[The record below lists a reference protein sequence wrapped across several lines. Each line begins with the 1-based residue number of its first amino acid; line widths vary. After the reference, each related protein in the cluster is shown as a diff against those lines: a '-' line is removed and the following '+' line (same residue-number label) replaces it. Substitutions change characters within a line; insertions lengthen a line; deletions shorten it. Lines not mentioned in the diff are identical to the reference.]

1 MNNIFNFKRFGRTL
15 RHDIIG
21 TANRAGLSMLLGP
34 VIVLLTVALIMQ
46 IYDIVFMYGGPGE
59 NIPVYPVARFVILC
73 ITHIIMMLF
82 MATSSF
88 GYLTDNRNNVTQLML
103 PASTLEKFLSI
114 TIIYYVFTPI
124 VIFLAGWAGD
134 TLIALTGLGGFTGYM
149 NPADLIGGLGNLYDM
164 VLPYEITPILNKVL
178 WSFLAGYFMI
188 ASFTLLCALL
198 FKTYKVLKTIGIY
211 LGLNLIIG
219 NVQTLF
225 WGNKLM
231 AVLNGMDA
239 GTLDQSGQSTDVMM
253 QGMFDFL
260 DKSMSYGMIFSIVA
274 FIALSAA
281 IYYRLRTV
289 KS

>member
-1 MNNIFNFKRFGRTL
+1 MNNVFSFKRFGLTL

-34 VIVLLTVALIMQ
+34 TIVLLTVALIMQ
-46 IYDIVFMYGGPGE
+46 IYDIVFMYGGTGE
-59 NIPVYPVARFVILC
+59 NIPVYPVARFIILC
-73 ITHIIMMLF
+73 ITHFIMMLF

-88 GYLTDNRNNVTQLML
+88 GYLTDSRSNITQLML

-114 TIIYYVFTPI
+114 TIIYYIFTPA

-149 NPADLIGGLGNLYDM
+149 NPADLIGGISDFYDESFD
-164 VLPYEITPILNKVL
+164 VGYSAIFGKLA
-178 WSFLAGYFMI
+178 WSFVISYFMI
-188 ASFTLLCALL
+188 ASFTLLCALV

-211 LGLNLIIG
+211 LGLNLVIG
-219 NVQTLF
+219 NIQTLF

-231 AVLNGMDA
+231 AALNGMDA
-239 GTLDQSGQSTDVMM
+239 GTLDLSGQSEDVMM

-274 FIALSAA
+274 FIALSVA

>member
-21 TANRAGLSMLLGP
+21 TAKRAGLSMLLGP
-34 VIVLLTVALIMQ
+34 TIVLLTVALIMQ
-46 IYDIVFMYGGPGE
+46 IYDLIFIYGGPAE
-59 NIPVYPVARFVILC
+59 NVPVYPVARFVVLC
-73 ITHIIMMLF
+73 ITHFIMMLF

-88 GYLTDNRNNVTQLML
+88 GYLTDGRNNVTQLML

-149 NPADLIGGLGNLYDM
+149 NPADLIDSFGNFYDM
-164 VLPYEITPILNKVL
+164 VMPYKITPILNNLL
-178 WSFLAGYFMI
+178 WSFLMGYFMI
-188 ASFTLLCALL
+188 ASFTLLCAVL

-211 LGLNLIIG
+211 LGLNLVIG
-219 NVQTLF
+219 NIQTIL
-225 WGNKLM
+225 WGNRLM
-231 AVLNGMDA
+231 QAINDADMQSLEQDVPMNIVDLAVE
-239 GTLDQSGQSTDVMM
+239 
-253 QGMFDFL
+253 
-260 DKSMSYGMIFSIVA
+260 SMTYGMIFSIVA
-274 FIALSAA
+274 FIALSVA